1 MELEDFLQKLL
12 GVRRKGN
19 QYIADCPVCGKAGH
33 LYIKDDGVLLA
44 FCQHCKARFP
54 AILRAVGGMNRDGES
69 PVPIPKPKKNRTL
82 VEFITYEYRNP
93 DGTVAYCKDRKKFDD
108 GHKEFYFHY
117 TDASGVTV
125 NRKPDGCNNLYRLD
139 DLAKANA
146 AETLY
151 IVEGEKCADAMARQG
166 FLATSTNT
174 GAQKDLK
181 LSDMDRKAIDKFPN
195 KVMIPDND
203 KPGDEYG
210 KAWEALGA
218 VLLELPTI
226 WEGCPPK
233 GDVADYFEWG
243 GNPDA
248 IRNYKPLPK
257 PAEVFTREW
266 ADGLDSYSIIS
277 DEVLDAIIKSK
288 DRVRAESLATIKA
301 KELKCATEFKRCL
314 KKRAQ
319 VLAQRNASS
328 ENMTR
333 FTDAPLTLNCGE
345 YMADDNGVR
354 RLTYTTQGDPKTAF
368 ASAQPVLP
376 VEVLQNV
383 EERTQKIRLA
393 FKTGGAWRSV
403 LTARSTISNANRII
417 ELADYGLAVSSDTN
431 KELVKYLAT
440 CLNLNPGALPP
451 TESTSHLGWNDGD
464 FVPYSG
470 ELKLDTEQ
478 DFKRTVDAIREEGT
492 LDEWIQT
499 VRPLMANL
507 YLRLTVAAS
516 LASPLIEKV
525 GALPFVLH
533 LWGGTGAGKTVGM
546 MVAASVW
553 GNPAPGHLVR
563 TLNTTDN
570 AIMAMAWV
578 LHSFPFFGDELQ
590 TIKTQGVTYD
600 QLIMRVTEGIDR
612 SRMKSGDAMQSL
624 KTWANAFIFTG
635 EEPCTMSRS
644 GGGVKNRVIEIE
656 CMTPVVADGNTVV
669 AAVRQQYGTL
679 GPAYIKALQDINVRQ
694 VYNGFF
700 KELLKLDTTEKQ
712 AMAMALMLTADAI
725 LQWRFMPDLTP
736 LSIDDVKPLVK
747 SKKEIDVAERAYS
760 VVMDWI
766 GEHANAFA
774 NSADETHA
782 GDIYGK
788 TGAGFVAVIK
798 SVLERE
804 MESMG
809 FSFTA
814 VKRKWAE
821 QGRIEKNN
829 QGRYFF
835 SDSIGGLRATT
846 VRFIKKMEN
855 G

>member
-1 MELEDFLQKLL
+1 M
-12 GVRRKGN
+12 
-19 QYIADCPVCGKAGH
+19 
-33 LYIKDDGVLLA
+33 
-44 FCQHCKARFP
+44 
-54 AILRAVGGMNRDGES
+54 
-69 PVPIPKPKKNRTL
+69 
-82 VEFITYEYRNP
+82 
-93 DGTVAYCKDRKKFDD
+93 
-108 GHKEFYFHY
+108 
-117 TDASGVTV
+117 
-125 NRKPDGCNNLYRLD
+125 
-139 DLAKANA
+139 
-146 AETLY
+146 
-151 IVEGEKCADAMARQG
+151 
-166 FLATSTNT
+166 
-174 GAQKDLK
+174 
-181 LSDMDRKAIDKFPN
+181 
-195 KVMIPDND
+195 
-203 KPGDEYG
+203 
-210 KAWEALGA
+210 
-218 VLLELPTI
+218 ELPTI

-233 GDVADYFEWG
+233 GDVADYFEAG

-288 DRVRAESLATIKA
+288 DRVRAESLATIRA

-314 KKRAQ
+314 KKRTQ

-345 YMADDNGVR
+345 YVADDNGVR

-499 VRPLMANL
+499 VRPLMNNL

-656 CMTPVVADGNTVV
+656 CMTPVVADGNAVV

-725 LQWRFMPDLTP
+725 LQWRFMPDLAP
-736 LSIDDVKPLVK
+736 LSID
-747 SKKEIDVAERAYS
+747 
-760 VVMDWI
+760 
-766 GEHANAFA
+766 
-774 NSADETHA
+774 
-782 GDIYGK
+782 
-788 TGAGFVAVIK
+788 
-798 SVLERE
+798 
-804 MESMG
+804 ES
-809 FSFTA
+809 SP
-814 VKRKWAE
+814 
-821 QGRIEKNN
+821 
-829 QGRYFF
+829 
-835 SDSIGGLRATT
+835 S
-846 VRFIKKMEN
+846 
-855 G
+855 